1 MTSRTTNSTG
11 QSITDH
17 APTPADSGG
26 KQFASPQTGAIGTSI
41 SRIEDPPLLRGEGRY
56 VGDINFPNQLHMR
69 VVRSSVAHGIIRSID
84 TTKAKAARGVVAVWT
99 AADVA
104 DVPPIS
110 FRDETAATLAAYRQH
125 LLARDRVRYV
135 GEPIAAVFATDAYVA
150 EDAADLVSA
159 EIDELPVILDA
170 YASPGEFSPG
180 RSSEA
185 IVLTQ
190 GYGDLDAAF
199 ASAAFVIER
208 EFAIGRHSGV
218 PMETRGALAT
228 YDRTRDILELYGAA
242 KVPHRNREMIAAMLG
257 RTRAGVVLREGHV
270 GGGFGVR
277 GELYPEDLLVCVAAL
292 RLRRPVKWIEDRRE
306 NLMAC
311 NHSRQQFHRVRAAVD
326 ASGLVL
332 GLDDEFFLDQ
342 GAYVR
347 THGARVIDMTISNLP
362 AVYRFPA
369 YRATGHLRIT
379 NKTPAATYRGPGYY
393 ESSFVRERLL
403 DAIAEHMGIAPIEI
417 RRINL
422 LRKEEM
428 PYPRPLK
435 AHGKPTVL
443 DSGDYAGLLDNLL
456 RTAAWEKLSDDLRR
470 RRAQGELV
478 GAGVG
483 LFLDKGGAGPIDGV
497 HVAVDNTGAVE
508 VVTGGA
514 SLGQGFETAMAQILA
529 ATLGAEFSGIRVTHG
544 HTDRIAHGIG
554 AHASR
559 ATVMTGNAVHVA
571 ALNVRAK
578 ALDMAAELL
587 QTSTDRLDIR
597 NGTVFMRDAPNSAS
611 VSLAEVARALSPDSK
626 TLGMRDPGLSADGWY
641 RTSNLACP
649 YGALIAIVRV
659 DAKTGAV
666 AIEKLLLAYDVGRSV
681 NPMMVEGQ
689 LVGGLVQGVG
699 GALLEDFRYDSAGQ
713 PLSVT
718 FADYLLPTVHDA
730 PAIDLLL
737 QENAP
742 SPFNPL
748 GIKSAGEAG
757 IIAIGAAIASAV
769 DDAIGQPGAIDQLP
783 ITPQRVYELLQNSAA
798 SHTASE
804 NVPPAKTVV

>member
-1 MTSRTTNSTG
+1 MASRSATSSG
-11 QSITDH
+11 QPKNDH
-17 APTPADSGG
+17 AQNSANAGSPHFLTP
-26 KQFASPQTGAIGTSI
+26 QVGAIGSSI
-41 SRIEDPPLLRGEGRY
+41 ARIEDPPLLRGEGRY

-69 VVRSSVAHGIIRSID
+69 VVRSSVAHGIIRNIK
-84 TTKAKAARGVVAVWT
+84 TTEAMGVHGVVAIWT
-99 AADVA
+99 AADIS
-104 DVPPIS
+104 DLPPIS

-135 GEPIAAVFATDAYVA
+135 GEPIAAVFAADAYVA

-159 EIDELPVILDA
+159 EIDGLPVILDA
-170 YASPGEFSPG
+170 HLPPGEFSPG

-185 IVLTQ
+185 IVLSQ
-190 GYGDLDAAF
+190 GYGDIDAAF
-199 ASAAFVIER
+199 ASAAFIVER

-218 PMETRGALAT
+218 PMETRGALAN
-228 YDRTRDILELYGAA
+228 YDRARDILELHGAA
-242 KVPHRNREMIAAMLG
+242 KVPHRNRDTVAAMLG

-277 GELYPEDLLVCVAAL
+277 GELYPEDLLVCVAAM

-347 THGARVIDMTISNLP
+347 THGARVIDMTIANMP

-379 NKTPAATYRGPGYY
+379 NKTPAATYRAPGYY

-403 DAIAEHMGIAPIEI
+403 DAIAEHMGLDRLEI

-422 LRKEEM
+422 LRADEM

-435 AHGKPTVL
+435 AHGKPTVI
-443 DSGDYAGLLDNLL
+443 DSGDYAKLLDNLL
-456 RTAAWEKLSDDLRR
+456 RKNAWEKLSDDLRQR
-470 RRAQGELV
+470 RVQGELV
-478 GAGVG
+478 GAGFA
-483 LFLDKGGAGPIDGV
+483 LFLDKGGMGPIDGV

-508 VVTGGA
+508 VITGGA
-514 SLGQGFETAMAQILA
+514 SLGQGFETAMAQVLA
-529 ATLGAEFSGIRVTHG
+529 DTLGAEFSRIRVTHG

-571 ALNVRAK
+571 ALNVRTK
-578 ALDMAAELL
+578 ALDMASELL
-587 QTSTDRLDIR
+587 QSSPDKLDIR
-597 NGTVFMRDAPNSAS
+597 NGTVFIRDAPGSAS
-611 VSLAEVARALSPDSK
+611 ISLAAVAHALSPDSK

-641 RTSNLACP
+641 RTGELACP
-649 YGALIAIVRV
+649 YGALIAIVRI
-659 DAKTGAV
+659 DAKTGTV
-666 AIEKLLLAYDVGRSV
+666 VIEKLLLAFDIGRSV

-689 LVGGLVQGVG
+689 LMGGIVQGVG
-699 GALLEDFRYDSAGQ
+699 GALLENFCYDSAGQ
-713 PLSVT
+713 PLAVT
-718 FADYLLPTVHDA
+718 FADYLLPNLHDA
-730 PAIDLLL
+730 PDVDLLL

-757 IIAIGAAIASAV
+757 IVGVGAAVASAV
-769 DDAIGQPGAIDQLP
+769 DDAIGQPGAIVQLP
-783 ITPQRVYELLQNSAA
+783 ITSQRVYELLHDAA
-798 SHTASE
+798 AANTTFPGA
-804 NVPPAKTVV
+804 TG